1 MSAYQFVFPRKHTH
15 AYVHTTAGWRP
26 FYGTFHLPKTKWLT
40 PDCKLCIARASSGT
54 ATIIIMPHRGWSGA
68 FSVHD
73 TQRRLISS
81 TATIIGANKR
91 KRQQREQ
98 REQITLTSI
107 HKHRGNHLPQ
117 QLIHTYTATCL
128 WAFLP

>member
-15 AYVHTTAGWRP
+15 AYMHTPAGQRP

-40 PDCKLCIARASSGT
+40 ADCELCIAQASSGI
-54 ATIIIMPHRGWSGA
+54 ATVIITPYRGQNGA
-68 FSVHD
+68 FSVHN
-73 TQRRLISS
+73 TQRHLISS

-91 KRQQREQ
+91 KRQQRQ
-98 REQITLTSI
+98 QITLTSI

>member
-15 AYVHTTAGWRP
+15 AYVHAPAGWRP

-40 PDCKLCIARASSGT
+40 PECKLCIARASSGT
-54 ATIIIMPHRGWSGA
+54 ATIIITPHRDRNGS
-68 FSVHD
+68 FSVHN
-73 TQRRLISS
+73 THRRLISS
-81 TATIIGANKR
+81 AATIIGANKR
-91 KRQQREQ
+91 KRQQRGL
-98 REQITLTSI
+98 ITLTSI